1 MEMNQIYEAV
11 NAATAAAI
19 GETAVLQENLSNIV
33 DIGDEIFNANS
44 VDKYVRK
51 LVDHIGKVVFVNR
64 KYQGA
69 VPSVLRDGWEYG
81 AVLEKISS
89 EMPEATENESW
100 ELENGASYDP
110 NIFTKPDV
118 SAKFFNKR
126 TTFEIPLSFTEM
138 QVRGSFSTASQMN
151 GFLSMLFN
159 GVENSATVKN
169 SELIMRTIDNMIGE
183 TFYAYN
189 SSGVYTGAGDNR
201 CVNLL
206 ALYNAKHPSA
216 TLTAAEA
223 YTNPEFI
230 RFASYTMGVY
240 QKRLTRMSRLFNI
253 GGRER
258 FTIPD
263 RLHFVL
269 LTDFAQAANVY
280 LQSDTFHEQFT
291 ALPKAEEV
299 PYWQGSG
306 TGYAFSDISK
316 INIVTSSN
324 HTVEASGILGVMFDH
339 DSLGVCNVER
349 RVTTNWNPKA
359 EFFNNWYKFD
369 TGFFNDYNE
378 NFIVFYV
385 A

>member
-33 DIGDEIFNANS
+33 DIGTEIFNANS

-100 ELENGASYDP
+100 ELEDGASYDP

-138 QVRGSFSTASQMN
+138 QVRGSFSGAEQMN

-159 GVENSATVKN
+159 GV
-169 SELIMRTIDNMIGE
+169 
-183 TFYAYN
+183 
-189 SSGVYTGAGDNR
+189 
-201 CVNLL
+201 
-206 ALYNAKHPSA
+206 
-216 TLTAAEA
+216 
-223 YTNPEFI
+223 
-230 RFASYTMGVY
+230 
-240 QKRLTRMSRLFNI
+240 
-253 GGRER
+253 
-258 FTIPD
+258 
-263 RLHFVL
+263 
-269 LTDFAQAANVY
+269 
-280 LQSDTFHEQFT
+280 
-291 ALPKAEEV
+291 
-299 PYWQGSG
+299 
-306 TGYAFSDISK
+306 
-316 INIVTSSN
+316 
-324 HTVEASGILGVMFDH
+324 
-339 DSLGVCNVER
+339 
-349 RVTTNWNPKA
+349 
-359 EFFNNWYKFD
+359 
-369 TGFFNDYNE
+369 
-378 NFIVFYV
+378 
-385 A
+385 